1 MTNGYGTK
9 EPNNQKKPSVKK
21 PEKATKMPRRKQC
34 HVKALDNLMAIGKK

>member
-21 PEKATKMPRRKQC
+21 PEKGTPKPRRKQDQA
-34 HVKALDNLMAIGKK
+34 KA